1 MTITSFA
8 NDRNVG
14 SVSNSQHLTSAMDF
28 YTLAT
33 LCPLSTDDF
42 SANDAGKN
50 LIRLGEIIGI
60 QAQPVISNLMI
71 VSGVDMTNALNKAL
85 YGITD
90 STNTSQTLYVL
101 KFSVEHTGAWINT
114 DVTGTLAGSLAFALV
129 NETALCNLPFGSPNQ
144 IVLATTGAN
153 TMTAALAVNAILFA
167 GGAGTNAGVE
177 QLAPTATSEQAYGV
191 AP

>member
-28 YTLAT
+28 YTLNT

-42 SANDAGKN
+42 SAMDAGQN

-71 VSGVDMTNALNKAL
+71 VTGVDLTAAANKTL

-90 STNTSQTLYVL
+90 STNTSATVYVL

-114 DVTGTLAGSLAFALV
+114 DVTGTLAGSLAFAMV
-129 NETALCNLPFGSPNQ
+129 NETALCPLPFGSPNQ

-167 GGAGTNAGVE
+167 GAQSLEPNVNG
-177 QLAPTATSEQAYGV
+177 
-191 AP
+191 